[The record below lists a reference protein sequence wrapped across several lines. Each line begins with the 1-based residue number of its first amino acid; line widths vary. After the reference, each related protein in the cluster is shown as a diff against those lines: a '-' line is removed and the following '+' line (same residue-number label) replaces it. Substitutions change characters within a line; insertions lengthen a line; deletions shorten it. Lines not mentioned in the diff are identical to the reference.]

1 MMRRECVSQSVC
13 RGGNRGQRG
22 LQGKNYLNVSVSIKI
37 RGLCMCVW
45 WFSRCLKCPKIIST
59 RVLVETRCSSSS
71 PDSYTGSHIF
81 YTFILLSY
89 FKIAFVSSEHV
100 PSVVKCEFTSF
111 SK

>member
-1 MMRRECVSQSVC
+1 MCLGVCVGEVTGGKGACRARIISMSQC
-13 RGGNRGQRG
+13 P
-22 LQGKNYLNVSVSIKI
+22 LK
-37 RGLCMCVW
+37 CMCVW

-71 PDSYTGSHIF
+71 PDSHTGSHIF

-89 FKIAFVSSEHV
+89 FKVAFVSSEHV